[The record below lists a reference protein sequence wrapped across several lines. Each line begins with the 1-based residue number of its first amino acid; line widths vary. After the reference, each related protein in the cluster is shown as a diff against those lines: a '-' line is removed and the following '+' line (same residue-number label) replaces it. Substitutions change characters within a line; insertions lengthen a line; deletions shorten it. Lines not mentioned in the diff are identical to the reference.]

1 MFKNSRCRA
10 IAVTV
15 IAAGLTVSFASHP
28 LAGPGRDASI
38 RNVVLVHGAW
48 ADGSSWARVIP
59 LLQARGFNVV
69 AAQLPLTS
77 LADDTA
83 AVKRAIDRMT
93 SEHPGPVV
101 LVGHSYG
108 GAVIGEASTDRRV
121 AALVYVAAFAPD
133 QGDSPWGCY
142 PPIQRRRHSESIF
155 PSTRLGFSR
164 LTRLASKTTS
174 HSAFLR
180 TNARSWRRRKARH
193 ESRLLPPRPSPL
205 RGKQNLA
212 GTSFQVT
219 QSIDSPG
226 LEESMAVYGQVR
238 LRTCHVAMLDV
249 PFKVTD
255 AILDAAAAD

>member
-10 IAVTV
+10 IAVAV

-38 RNVVLVHGAW
+38 RNIVLVHGAW

-108 GAVIGEASTDRRV
+108 GAVIGEAGTDPRV

-133 QGDSPWGCY
+133 QGESALGLLSAY
-142 PPIQRRRHSESIF
+142 PTPA
-155 PSTRLGFSR
+155 PLGVHLSVDASGFFTIDPAGVEDDFAQCLSSNEREILAATQGPNQSR
-164 LTRLASKTTS
+164 LSPR
-174 HSAFLR
+174 
-180 TNARSWRRRKARH
+180 
-193 ESRLLPPRPSPL
+193 RPSPL
-205 RGKQNLA
+205 RGKRNLA
-212 GTSFQVT
+212 GTSLPVTIDRFPQVWRNRWPREWV
-219 QSIDSPG
+219 PG
-226 LEESMAVYGQVR
+226 R
-238 LRTCHVAMLDV
+238 LR
-249 PFKVTD
+249 
-255 AILDAAAAD
+255 